1 MASVR
6 PVNRVL
12 GFGIR
17 GMTPVILLP
26 WMLTCERSN
35 AVSLVEDTFSKYY
48 THSISFNEC
57 AVVSDKVVSARKE
70 ARSAHVEISKMD
82 AQDEGRK
89 KRTAP
94 KPQSRHEVMA
104 CLCLF
109 LQKRKHMPRLFRL
122 SSSPVFSKS
131 SSSLSFLGRLLSLA
145 RGLRLSSVLIL
156 YGICRAH

>member
-48 THSISFNEC
+48 THSLSFNEC

-89 KRTAP
+89 EEQQNHATR
-94 KPQSRHEVMA
+94 
-104 CLCLF
+104 
-109 LQKRKHMPRLFRL
+109 
-122 SSSPVFSKS
+122 
-131 SSSLSFLGRLLSLA
+131 
-145 RGLRLSSVLIL
+145 
-156 YGICRAH
+156 